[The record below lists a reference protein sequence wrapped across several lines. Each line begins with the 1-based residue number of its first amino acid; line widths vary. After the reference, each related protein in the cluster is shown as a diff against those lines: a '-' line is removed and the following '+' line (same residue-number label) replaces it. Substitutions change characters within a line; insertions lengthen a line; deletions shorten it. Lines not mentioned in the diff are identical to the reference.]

1 MSHGDMTKQDF
12 GNFSQMLHTCS
23 LSTQEEE
30 ASGLLCV

>member
-12 GNFSQMLHTCS
+12 ENFSQMLYTCC

-30 ASGLLCV
+30 ASGLL